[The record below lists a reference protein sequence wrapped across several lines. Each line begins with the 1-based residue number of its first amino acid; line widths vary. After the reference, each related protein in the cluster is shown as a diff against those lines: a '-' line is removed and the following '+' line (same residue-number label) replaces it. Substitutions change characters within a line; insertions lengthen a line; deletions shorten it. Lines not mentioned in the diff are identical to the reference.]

1 MLTVS
6 SVRKLQDALSTET
19 QVISFTH
26 KDLCP
31 VSGPREAAAS
41 CDAVFE
47 EDATQLAAVCNHLQ
61 LSEPIVLM
69 STDVSKQCNDP
80 VGNG

>member
-1 MLTVS
+1 MRTVS
-6 SVRKLQDALSTET
+6 SVRKLQDTLSTET

-47 EDATQLAAVCNHLQ
+47 EDATQLAAVCNHLR

-69 STDVSKQCNDP
+69 STDVSKLCKVSVDD
-80 VGNG
+80 G